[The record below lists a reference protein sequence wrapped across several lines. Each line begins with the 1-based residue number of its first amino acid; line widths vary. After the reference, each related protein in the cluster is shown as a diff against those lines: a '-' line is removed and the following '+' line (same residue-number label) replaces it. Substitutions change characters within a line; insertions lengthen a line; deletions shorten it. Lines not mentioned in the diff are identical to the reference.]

1 MERHSEPLVDL
12 RNANPDLLSARDKIL
27 RTAII
32 LFNEHGVHTTG
43 IDKII
48 AESEIAK
55 MTFYKHFPSK
65 NDLINAYL
73 NYRDKVQFERLER
86 HTIKKTNDPRLQVL
100 GIFDALDEWF
110 SEADYKGCAFTRGLA
125 DFGDHPESEAFKS
138 VQRHFAKWLE
148 FVSVPLKEIMPPKKI
163 KVVLPQ
169 LMSLIIGSIVLE
181 NASPHSGIA
190 KVNKKLAAEVIDK
203 YVLRA

>member
-1 MERHSEPLVDL
+1 MEKRDNETIDL
-12 RNANPDLLSARDKIL
+12 RTADPNRLSARDKIL

-48 AESEIAK
+48 ADSDVAK

-73 NYRDKVQFERLER
+73 DYRDKVQFERLER
-86 HTIKKTNDPRLQVL
+86 HTIKKTADARLQIL

-110 SEADYKGCAFTRGLA
+110 SEPDYKGCAFTRGLA

-138 VQRHFAKWLE
+138 VQRHFAKWQE
-148 FVSVPLKEIMPPKKI
+148 FVRNPLKAVVPVKKL
-163 KVVLPQ
+163 KVALPQ
-169 LMSLIIGSIVLE
+169 LMSLIIGSIVME
-181 NASPHSGIA
+181 NASPKSGIA
-190 KVNKKLAAEVIDK
+190 KVNKKLAAEILDN
-203 YVLRA
+203 

>member
-1 MERHSEPLVDL
+1 METRNQQTIDL
-12 RNANPDLLSARDKIL
+12 RSADPHTLSARDKIL

-43 IDKII
+43 IDRII
-48 AESEIAK
+48 AESDVAK

-73 NYRDKVQFERLER
+73 DYRDKVQFERLGR
-86 HTIKKTNDPRLQVL
+86 HTIKKTSDPRLQIL

-110 SEADYKGCAFTRGLA
+110 GETDYKGCAFTRGLA
-125 DFGDHPESEAFKS
+125 DFGNSPESEAFKS
-138 VQRHFAKWLE
+138 VQRHFAKWQE
-148 FVSVPLKEIMPPKKI
+148 FVATPLKAIMPIKKM
-163 KVVLPQ
+163 KLVLPQ
-169 LMSLIIGSIVLE
+169 IMSLIVGSIVLE

-190 KVNKKLAAEVIDK
+190 KVNKKLAAEI
-203 YVLRA
+203 LAN

>member
-1 MERHSEPLVDL
+1 MESKKPQTLDL
-12 RNANPDLLSARDKIL
+12 RKAEPSTLSAREKIL

-48 AESEIAK
+48 ADSAVAK

-65 NDLINAYL
+65 SDLINAYL
-73 NYRDKVQFERLER
+73 DYRDKVQFERLER
-86 HTIKKTNDPRLQVL
+86 HSTGKTEDPRLQIL

-110 SEADYKGCAFTRGLA
+110 SEADYRGCAFTRGLA
-125 DFGDHPESEAFKS
+125 DFGDSPDSEAFKS
-138 VQRHFAKWLE
+138 VQRHFSRWQE
-148 FVSVPLKEIMPPKKI
+148 FVAKPLKTFMPMKKMQ
-163 KVVLPQ
+163 VVLPQ

-181 NASPHSGIA
+181 NASAHSGIA
-190 KVNKKLAAEVIDK
+190 KVNKKLAAKILEV
-203 YVLRA
+203 

>member
-1 MERHSEPLVDL
+1 MDTPKQHMTDL
-12 RNANPDLLSARDKIL
+12 RAADPSGLSARDKIL

-43 IDKII
+43 VDKII
-48 AESEIAK
+48 ADSAVAK

-73 NYRDKVQFERLER
+73 DYRDKAQFERLER
-86 HTIKKTNDPRLQVL
+86 HTIKKTNDPRLQIL

-110 SEADYKGCAFTRGLA
+110 GESDYKGCAFTRGLA
-125 DFGDHPESEAFKS
+125 DFGDSPESEAFKS
-138 VQRHFAKWLE
+138 VQRHFAKWQD
-148 FVSVPLKEIMPPKKI
+148 FVATPLKALMPIKKM
-163 KVVLPQ
+163 KTVLPQ
-169 LMSLIIGSIVLE
+169 IMSLIVGSIVLE

-190 KVNKKLAAEVIDK
+190 KVNKKLAADI
-203 YVLRA
+203 LAH